1 MDLSSAA
8 DSIFDSMLLM
18 SHFKRPLS
26 AACWLLAEF
35 LSPVIPGHREAVGPE
50 SRAKFAIRSS
60 GFRVRAHS
68 ASKTRVNALMSA
80 PRNDRGEFFSKLLK
94 HFRAKWAPVRVKKM
108 RQNKESKAR

>member
-1 MDLSSAA
+1 MRKILDLSSAA

-60 GFRVRAHS
+60 GFRARAF
-68 ASKTRVNALMSA
+68 SA
-80 PRNDRGEFFSKLLK
+80 PRNDRGEFFSKLLERYAFRLVHIQ
-94 HFRAKWAPVRVKKM
+94 HFGNSLRIRFA
-108 RQNKESKAR
+108 